1 MNPEEPIIP
10 ESKVDQLIRLLKER
24 SESDKKIQSE
34 YHWLAKAVNTLRANK
49 QATTEKL
56 LEHSCSDCRFWEEIK
71 KFNGG
76 NAIASRA
83 GFCSN
88 QKVNKSFHTLTP
100 VPESLP
106 ILNRQKDIITA
117 SWFGCK
123 EFKYQ
128 KKILNGVDISTIK
141 IVDVDFSVR
150 ALNCLKSVNIQYL
163 TELTGWTKERV
174 MAIHNMGKRTASQI
188 EGIMDNYGLALAKS
202 GE

>member
-1 MNPEEPIIP
+1 MENQPIIP

-34 YHWLAKAVNTLRANK
+34 YHWLAKAVTTLRANK

-76 NAIASRA
+76 NAIASHA

-88 QKVNKSFHTLTP
+88 QKVHKSFHTLTP

-123 EFKYQ
+123 QFKYQ
-128 KKILNGVDISTIK
+128 KKIVTGIDLSTLSIL
-141 IVDVDFSVR
+141 DVNFSVR
-150 ALNCLKSVNIQYL
+150 TINCLKRMDIDYL
-163 TELTGWTKERV
+163 KQLCEWTRERLL
-174 MAIHNMGKRTASQI
+174 AINNMGAKSVSEI
-188 EGIMDNYGLALAKS
+188 EKVMEQYGLTLMEK
-202 GE
+202 G